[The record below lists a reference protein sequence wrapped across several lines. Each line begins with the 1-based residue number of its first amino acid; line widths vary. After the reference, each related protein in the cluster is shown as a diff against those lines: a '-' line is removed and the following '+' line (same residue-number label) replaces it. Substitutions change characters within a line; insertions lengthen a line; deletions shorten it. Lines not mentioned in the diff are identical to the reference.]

1 MISSKN
7 TKNTIRKRYLKMV
20 QLLSLP
26 SSRSSLSRHLITTW
40 WTLMSD
46 MSASLDLKCSSI
58 LNLYTKIGLNHL
70 VALLM
75 MPSRAVQLN
84 TESSFTRTL
93 FYQVVAPYLKAL
105 IKDSKT
111 KYRTFLM
118 KEWPFTMLNQET
130 MIQWK
135 QFAHRTWC
143 KGMLYGLEEVFLDQ
157 MMPLEDTKHARCTK
171 SMDLKFV
178 VTTQSSRPLSY
189 ESNLQ

>member
-1 MISSKN
+1 
-7 TKNTIRKRYLKMV
+7 
-20 QLLSLP
+20 
-26 SSRSSLSRHLITTW
+26 
-40 WTLMSD
+40 MSD

-93 FYQVVAPYLKAL
+93 CYQVVAPYLKAL

-130 MIQWK
+130 MIRWK

-143 KGMLYGLEEVFLDQ
+143 KGMQYGLEEVFLDR
-157 MMPLEDTKHARCTK
+157 MMPLQDTKLAKCTK
-171 SMDLKFV
+171 NMDPKFA
-178 VTTQSSRPLSY
+178 VTMPSSLLLSCDANLPL
-189 ESNLQ
+189 EFI